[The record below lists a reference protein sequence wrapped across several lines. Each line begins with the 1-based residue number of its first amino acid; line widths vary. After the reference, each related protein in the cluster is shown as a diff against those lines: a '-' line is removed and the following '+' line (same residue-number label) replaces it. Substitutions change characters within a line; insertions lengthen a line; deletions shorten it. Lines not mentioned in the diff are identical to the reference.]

1 MRVMRFG
8 LVLKLILIFGAFAAL
23 GFWYSTQNIPVVEKP
38 IAKSSDISSY
48 GGEHVVEVIPTTEVT
63 TPVITPEKESV
74 VVIPV
79 SDITKGD
86 LLLRQTFATRYN
98 KPVEAV
104 SVSVEKRNGNYV
116 KGSVDFD
123 ASGYGAAFF
132 AIQNTSTEWN
142 IVAVENGVIACTT
155 IDPYSF
161 PSDIIPQ
168 CYSYA
173 TGTVVNR

>member
-1 MRVMRFG
+1 MRIMRFG
-8 LVLKLILIFGAFAAL
+8 LVLKLILIVGAFAAL
-23 GFWYSTQNIPVVEKP
+23 GFWYSTQNIPIVEKP

-63 TPVITPEKESV
+63 TPVTTPAKDSV
-74 VVIPV
+74 VVVPILDV
-79 SDITKGD
+79 TQGD
-86 LLLRQTFATRYN
+86 LILRQTFATKYN
-98 KPVEAV
+98 KPLEAV
-104 SVSVEKRNGNYV
+104 AVSIEKRNGNYV

-123 ASGYGAAFF
+123 ASGYGASFF

-142 IVAVENGVIACTT
+142 IVAVENGVIACST
-155 IDPYSF
+155 IDTYIF

-168 CYSYA
+168 CYSYS